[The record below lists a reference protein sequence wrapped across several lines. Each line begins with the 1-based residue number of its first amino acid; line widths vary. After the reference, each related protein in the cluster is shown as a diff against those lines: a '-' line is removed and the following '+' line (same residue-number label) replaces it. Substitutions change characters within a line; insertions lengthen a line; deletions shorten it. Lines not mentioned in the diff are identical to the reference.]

1 MAKFIVNTTIQTRDK
16 GGKKVVI
23 ERSAEPQDIPAGLVK
38 ELLARGT
45 IEEPKGGAANKKSAG
60 AADLD
65 TDGDGGS
72 GDDGSGD

>member
-1 MAKFIVNTTIQTRDK
+1 MAKFIVNTTIQTLDK
-16 GGKKVVI
+16 AGKKLVI

-45 IEEPKGGAANKKSAG
+45 IEEPKGTGTNKKSAPV
-60 AADLD
+60 AASVADD
-65 TDGDGGS
+65 GS